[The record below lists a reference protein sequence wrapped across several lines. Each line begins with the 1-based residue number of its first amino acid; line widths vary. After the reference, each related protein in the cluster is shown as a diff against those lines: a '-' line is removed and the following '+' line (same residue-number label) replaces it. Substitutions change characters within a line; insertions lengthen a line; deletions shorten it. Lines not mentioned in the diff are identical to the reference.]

1 MRTKFFRAA
10 SRITTDKNIHFN
22 INVQSDG
29 KELSGDYAR
38 LRQMFLIVLHNA
50 VKFSPSDGVIDVTVS
65 DRSVEVRDYGPGI
78 SSDDMPHIFERF
90 YKNRDERNKDG
101 SGLGLSIAN
110 QIASRHNMR
119 ISAINHESGGKVPK
133 ASEADKVKV

>member
-90 YKNRDERNKDG
+90 YRNARKTSSFRARMNSAKIIFPMRPRNK
-101 SGLGLSIAN
+101 SS
-110 QIASRHNMR
+110 
-119 ISAINHESGGKVPK
+119 V
-133 ASEADKVKV
+133 